1 MQETI
6 RAAWFEEFGPAVKV
20 LTVGEQ
26 PMSVMEPGHVLLRI
40 ETSGVNPSDV
50 KKRAGSFPNLL
61 DGGLVSRTAIARVP
75 LSLLARAWRTAGLA
89 SESGCTRRSMAG
101 ASTLLQNMWQSTIAE
116 ISDKLATDKLKHRV
130 AHTVPLS
137 EIAHAH
143 ELIEQ
148 GGFRGCVVLTLD

>member
-101 ASTLLQNMWQSTIAE
+101 ASTLLQNM
-116 ISDKLATDKLKHRV
+116 
-130 AHTVPLS
+130 
-137 EIAHAH
+137 
-143 ELIEQ
+143 
-148 GGFRGCVVLTLD
+148 

>member
-26 PMSVMEPGHVLLRI
+26 PMPVMEPGHVLLRI

-50 KKRAGSFPNLL
+50 KKRAGSFSNLL

-75 LSLLARAWRTAGLA
+75 LSLLARA
-89 SESGCTRRSMAG
+89 
-101 ASTLLQNMWQSTIAE
+101 
-116 ISDKLATDKLKHRV
+116 
-130 AHTVPLS
+130 
-137 EIAHAH
+137 
-143 ELIEQ
+143 
-148 GGFRGCVVLTLD
+148 